1 MTSLV
6 AGGLFTAVAFAGAGF
21 RFSHLNKSGYEAEK
35 KRHNK
40 ALEQLAKEKEAWY
53 EHTVEKANRIK
64 ELRQQLSD
72 ANSDFN
78 DTNHALELLRKVHQE
93 ERRRFPI
100 ILQTVRVIMAS
111 LSLAPTRHQVQR

>member
-72 ANSDFN
+72 ANSLIS
-78 DTNHALELLRKVHQE
+78 TTRTTLLTSLEKCIRKSEDV
-93 ERRRFPI
+93 FI

-111 LSLAPTRHQVQR
+111 LSSAPTRHQIQR